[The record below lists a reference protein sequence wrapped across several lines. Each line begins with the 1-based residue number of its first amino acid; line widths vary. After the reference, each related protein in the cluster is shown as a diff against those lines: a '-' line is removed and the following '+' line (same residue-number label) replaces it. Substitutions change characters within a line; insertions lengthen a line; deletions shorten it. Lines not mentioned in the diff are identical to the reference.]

1 MKLLT
6 TVAAVALMTSAANAN
21 PYAEYYDLEQTTEYV
36 VEDGMVITQDTYN
49 CEIDLYGLL
58 TSKHLFYW
66 LTKIKDVDWDNYEE
80 YLENIYNTDTDV
92 SIYSQQK
99 ICITKAAA
107 DDTSPLIISSTA
119 PITGYED
126 IFPDYGPVDDGHIAG
141 FAPEDIDFEMLHD
154 AHDGYEAINED
165 ASLDDDYA
173 GYSNPPR
180 VSIAWQQG
188 NDTIEIHTRN
198 RMVVSPDILPKDMC
212 QAASNKPV
220 SSAFI
225 TTDPLPIWIDS
236 GEERG
241 QQIQE
246 ALQRMVGNLDF
257 LEHTSTEIRA
267 DCSSAITFAQP
278 IESYAWSSRV
288 RYSYNKPELEE

>member
-6 TVAAVALMTSAANAN
+6 TVAAVALMTNAANAN

-36 VEDGMVITQDTYN
+36 VEDGMVITEDTYN

-141 FAPEDIDFEMLHD
+141 YAPEDIDFDMLHD

-180 VSIAWQQG
+180 ASLKWLDD
-188 NDTIEIHTRN
+188 NNIEIRIVN
-198 RMVVSPDILPKDMC
+198 RMVVSPDLLPKDMC
-212 QAASNKPV
+212 EAN
-220 SSAFI
+220 SAHPRSFAWI
-225 TTDPLPIWIDS
+225 DTDPLPILIDS

-246 ALQRMVGNLDF
+246 ALQQMVGNLDF
-257 LEHTSTEIRA
+257 LEHTGTEIRA
-267 DCSSAITFAQP
+267 DCSSVITLQQP
-278 IESYAWSSRV
+278 IESYVWSSKS
-288 RYSYNKPELEE
+288 RYSYNRPELEE